1 MIYALMGRVG
11 SGKTYLSKILS
22 RQGLSTSTEI
32 DTDKDVIFV
41 RNISE
46 LQDTLDANPDKVF
59 KLVYVSAENIDRRIN
74 YVKDAEDK
82 IKAEQLFSEIDI
94 EENADFAEMETLLKK
109 NNPDW
114 IPHNLTGIFTFENRY
129 SPEGAEKFG

>member
-1 MIYALMGRVG
+1 MVPKAANHQTMNHLRHPAEAP
-11 SGKTYLSKILS
+11 
-22 RQGLSTSTEI
+22 R
-32 DTDKDVIFV
+32 FV
-41 RNISE
+41 PLIN
-46 LQDTLDANPDKVF
+46 DKVF